1 MLLVALP
8 GVVVSQPHCQHLTVR
23 TKLVGPWPAVPPL
36 LAVLLGL
43 QFVRHRQ
50 DLLGGVRVVV
60 GGVVRDDDTISE
72 DL

>member
-1 MLLVALP
+1 MVALP
-8 GVVVSQPHCQHLTVR
+8 GVVVSQPHCQRLAG

-50 DLLGGVRVVV
+50 DLLGGVGVVV
-60 GGVVRDDDTISE
+60 GGVVRDNDTISD